1 MNINSEINNNPIL
14 IGVEEA
20 CKIVGIGKNTM
31 YKLIKMKGFPALIFP
46 HKVLIDKNNLESW
59 ISKNYGIYRK

>member
-1 MNINSEINNNPIL
+1 MNTNTNIKDEPIL
-14 IGVEEA
+14 VSVQEA
-20 CKIVGIGKNTM
+20 CKIVGIGRNTM
-31 YKLIKMKGFPALIFP
+31 YQLIKMKGFPALIFP

>member
-1 MNINSEINNNPIL
+1 MKDNKINDETLL
-14 IGVEEA
+14 IGVKEA
-20 CKIVGIGKNTM
+20 CKIVGIGRNTM
-31 YKLIKMKGFPALIFP
+31 YELIKMKGFPALIFP